1 MKKQISGWGKNT
13 FVKTNIFFPKNLS
26 ELKKNIKN
34 NCIARGLGRSYGDSS
49 INSVKTI
56 ITTNLKKIINF
67 DKKKFP
73 LLKMN
78 MIVIKISKRYFRPN
92 EVDNLIG
99 NANKAKKILKWKPK
113 TNIHYLIKEMMDSDL
128 EYIRKS
134 TLR

>member
-1 MKKQISGWGKNT
+1 MKIIDSTTYFEEDLMMDLRFNVLDPYVDEFIICEACFSHSGK
-13 FVKTNIFFPKNLS
+13 
-26 ELKKNIKN
+26 EKK
-34 NCIARGLGRSYGDSS
+34 
-49 INSVKTI
+49 
-56 ITTNLKKIINF
+56 INF